1 MRMTSVVAAIASGLV
16 LSACGAWQSVSDG
29 TASAYHA
36 VFHKQVK
43 VLDVDLNARASLNP
57 DEAQRPTSVVVRV
70 YQLKDRKTFDSASYD
85 DLLKNDRVLLA
96 QDLLDMKGVRVTP
109 GGAVSVTQPIQADA
123 RYVAVVAFFRDPVQ
137 DKPWRRVIEK
147 KALSADD
154 PLKLE
159 LVANELVLP
168 SDVAR
173 ERPGS

>member
-36 VFHKQVK
+36 VFYKQVK
-43 VLDVDLNARASLNP
+43 VLNVDLNARASLNP

-109 GGAVSVTQPIQADA
+109 GGEASVTQPMQADA
-123 RYVAVVAFFRDPVQ
+123 QYVAVVAFFRETAQ
-137 DKPWRRVIEK
+137 DKPWRRVIKK
-147 KALSADD
+147 KALSADG
-154 PLKLE
+154 PLKVE
-159 LVANELVLP
+159 IVANELVLP
-168 SDVAR
+168 SDVPR